1 MGLSSDR
8 SRRHQNLVRTSV
20 THLAASRVL
29 LFCSDVICDL
39 LLNSCTLPWN
49 LKWTCNLLSMIRIWL
64 THVLRNKKNYGI
76 ISQQL
81 LQLIKSTKYQMPF
94 TKRSFLT
101 HFQLSWINESLY
113 TFGKTICHIHLT
125 KIISSIQTPF
135 LISLVSSVSSAQ
147 ANYYFPRRLFLL
159 NSLNPKSDQHL
170 MSPYRRTA
178 ESQIRI
184 MRMKEMITD
193 LKSYDC

>member
-1 MGLSSDR
+1 
-8 SRRHQNLVRTSV
+8 
-20 THLAASRVL
+20 
-29 LFCSDVICDL
+29 
-39 LLNSCTLPWN
+39 
-49 LKWTCNLLSMIRIWL
+49 MIRIRL

-147 ANYYFPRRLFLL
+147 ANYYFPWRLFLL

-170 MSPYRRTA
+170 MSPHRRTA

-184 MRMKEMITD
+184 MRMKELIAD
-193 LKSYDC
+193 LKSCDC